1 MIVGITET
9 KSLQASSIS
18 NMLKN
23 NSLLANGSA
32 TTTPDRFS
40 EHQLRGLESII
51 ETLGTGN
58 SSDVVYSSD
67 AIQENNNIVKCA
79 QCQLIDEEMPLE
91 IRPETLA
98 VISEFE
104 TMTKELLSRRPSV
117 NYEDS

>member
-40 EHQLRGLESII
+40 EHKLRGLESII